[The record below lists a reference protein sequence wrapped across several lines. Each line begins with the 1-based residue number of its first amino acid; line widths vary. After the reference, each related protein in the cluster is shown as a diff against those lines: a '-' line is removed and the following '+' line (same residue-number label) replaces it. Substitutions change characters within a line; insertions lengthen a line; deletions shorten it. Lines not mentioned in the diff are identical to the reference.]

1 MFREMRLKENMTTH
15 EEAVAMFKEATN
27 GVLALIGD
35 EGYPYAVPISFAY
48 EEDKIYFHSTSS
60 TSHKIDAIVK
70 NPRVSFCVVLQD
82 QIIPH
87 EFNTLYRSAIA
98 FGKARI
104 LTEADEIEYGIM
116 TIVKKYSKDYIDSGL
131 AYRDAEA
138 GNFYVVE
145 IDIEHM
151 TGKAGS

>member
-27 GVLALIGD
+27 GVLAVMGD
-35 EGYPYAVPISFAY
+35 EGYPYAVPVSFVY
-48 EEDKIYFHSTSS
+48 EDGKIYFHSTSS
-60 TSHKIDAIVK
+60 TSHKIDSIVK

-82 QIIPH
+82 QIVPQ

-104 LTEADEIEYGIM
+104 LSEADDIKHGIM
-116 TIVKKYSKDYIDSGL
+116 CILNKYSKDYIDSGL
-131 AYRDAEA
+131 AYRDAED
-138 GNFYVVE
+138 GNFCVVE
-145 IDIEHM
+145 IEIEHM